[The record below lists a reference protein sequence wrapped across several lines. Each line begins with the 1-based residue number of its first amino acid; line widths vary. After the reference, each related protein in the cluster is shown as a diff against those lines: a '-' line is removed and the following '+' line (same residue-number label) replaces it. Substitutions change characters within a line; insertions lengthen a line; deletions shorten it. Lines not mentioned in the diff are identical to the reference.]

1 MDPNTDYKLKY
12 LKYKN
17 KYNKLKLLENKLEN
31 KIIMSG
37 GANNSSSDLDGLY
50 LFKADWC
57 GHCIAFKPVWENLKS
72 NLKSKIKMITYDS
85 KEHAKEIKDF
95 NINGYPTIILMNN
108 KNAIEYSGPRNEQ
121 ALTDFVNKYI

>member
-1 MDPNTDYKLKY
+1 MDPNTDYKFKY

-17 KYNKLKLLENKLEN
+17 KYNKLKLLENKL
-31 KIIMSG
+31 IMTG
-37 GANNSSSDLDGLY
+37 GANNSSNSSDLDGLY

-57 GHCIAFKPVWENLKS
+57 GHCNAFKPVWKNLKS
-72 NLKSKIKMITYDS
+72 KLESKIKMITYDS

-95 NINGYPTIILMNN
+95 NISGYPTIILMNN

-121 ALTDFVNKYI
+121 ALTDFINKYIN